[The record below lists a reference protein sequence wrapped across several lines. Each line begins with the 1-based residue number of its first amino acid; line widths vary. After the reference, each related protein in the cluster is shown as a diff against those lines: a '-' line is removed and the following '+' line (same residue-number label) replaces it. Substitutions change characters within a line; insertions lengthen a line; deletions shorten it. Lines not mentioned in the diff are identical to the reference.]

1 MARKKKKSS
10 AQMIVGL
17 ATSWMPKPL
26 ADFFST
32 PFGAMVFMVVAPF
45 LLATGVI
52 SVTWSNGLPSISF
65 NRDRAVVVGQQL
77 EQQVEVEAWRAT
89 QQMRTPQGGMQLP
102 PPPQAA
108 QQFQPAYR

>member
-1 MARKKKKSS
+1 MTA
-10 AQMIVGL
+10 GL
-17 ATSWMPKPL
+17 ATSWMPRPL

-52 SVTWSNGLPSISF
+52 TVTWSNGLPSISF
-65 NRDRAVVVGQQL
+65 NRDRAVVVGQQV
-77 EQQVEVEAWRAT
+77 EQQVEVEAWKAAQRMRA
-89 QQMRTPQGGMQLP
+89 QQPGVQP
-102 PPPQAA
+102 SPPQAA